1 MEEVVGITLS
11 RGKKIKMIHFA
22 SQEINRALSALMPP
36 FNDRKD
42 IVRLARYIC
51 DSNQIELTYEI
62 LRNARKSLPEKNRSP
77 YREKGL
83 VMQVSRNS

>member
-1 MEEVVGITLS
+1 MEDVLGITLS
-11 RGKKIKMIHFA
+11 RDKKAKMIDLA

-36 FNDRKD
+36 FNDRRD
-42 IVRLARYIC
+42 ILRLARFIC
-51 DSNQIELTYEI
+51 GADRVELTYEI